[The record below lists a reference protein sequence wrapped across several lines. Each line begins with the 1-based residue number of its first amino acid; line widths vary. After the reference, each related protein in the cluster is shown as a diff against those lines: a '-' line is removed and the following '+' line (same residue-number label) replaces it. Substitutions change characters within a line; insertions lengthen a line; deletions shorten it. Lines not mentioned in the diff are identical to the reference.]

1 MLYHLSYLGIE
12 QMVIY
17 PSVAVKAGGLRRALL
32 DQSALLI
39 IAAKGHRKAMRYM
52 ESSDFQQLDTYQ
64 SLERVV
70 NRLLSPGGCPW
81 DREQTHH
88 SLKQHLLEECYELLE
103 AIDGGEP
110 KSMAEELGDILV
122 QVVFHIHLAQEQG
135 EFTAGDVFTAINEK
149 LIRRHPHV
157 FGGVEAGTSE
167 QVMSNWEVIKQ
178 QERADASRLG
188 NVPKAL
194 PALVQSQLVQ
204 RRAGLAGF
212 DWDNI
217 EGVWEKLEEEIQ
229 ELRDAVTD
237 EEREWELGD
246 ALFCLVNMGKW
257 MNVQSEESLRRANG
271 RFQSR
276 FTCMEDICKERGVEF
291 TDLSMDEK
299 EALWQEAK
307 VKMG

>member
-1 MLYHLSYLGIE
+1 M
-12 QMVIY
+12 Q
-17 PSVAVKAGGLRRALL
+17 
-32 DQSALLI
+32 
-39 IAAKGHRKAMRYM
+39 
-52 ESSDFQQLDTYQ
+52 SSDFQDLGTYQ

-70 NRLLSPGGCPW
+70 DKLLSPGGCPW

-88 SLKQHLLEECYELLE
+88 SLKQNLLEECYELME

-122 QVVFHIHLAQEQG
+122 QVVFHIRLAQEEG
-135 EFTAGDVFTAINEK
+135 TFTAADVFTSINEK

-157 FGGVEAGTSE
+157 FGGVEARTAE
-167 QVMSNWEVIKQ
+167 QVMSNWEDIKR
-178 QERADASRLG
+178 QEKADASRLG
-188 NVPKAL
+188 EVPKAL
-194 PALVQSQLVQ
+194 PALAHSQLVQ

-217 EGVWEKLEEEIQ
+217 EGVWDKLEEEMQ
-229 ELRDAVTD
+229 ELREAATD
-237 EEREWELGD
+237 EERELELGD
-246 ALFCLVNMGKW
+246 VLFCMVNVGKW

-276 FTCMEDICKERGVEF
+276 FTCMEDICKERGVDF

-307 VKMG
+307 ARVG